1 MSQDAIISFQE
12 VSKSFGNVKAVSSA
26 NFEIQ
31 RGEFFALLGPSGC
44 GKTTLLRM
52 VAGFEIPDSGEISI
66 DNQLMSGTPPNLR
79 PVNMV
84 FQNYAIFPHMDVR

>member
-1 MSQDAIISFQE
+1 MSQDAIISFHD
-12 VSKSFGNVKAVSSA
+12 VSKSFGDVKAINGA

-52 VAGFEIPDSGEISI
+52 VAGFEIPDLSPRACQDIS
-66 DNQLMSGTPPNLR
+66 PN
-79 PVNMV
+79 
-84 FQNYAIFPHMDVR
+84 IETSCW